1 MAKDR
6 IESTPFLDRAK
17 GCRNAGDVALAAKPR
32 KLPDHVAFESENLSA
47 LRARLVA
54 AGLPDINEVETFDN
68 GVKYLSVNDP
78 DGVRLDFFEGRAKYE
93 ST

>member
-32 KLPDHVAFESENLSA
+32 KLLYTLQAPFLGTRVVEVGTRTKIVGTRLSE
-47 LRARLVA
+47 
-54 AGLPDINEVETFDN
+54 AGTRPFLGGT
-68 GVKYLSVNDP
+68 
-78 DGVRLDFFEGRAKYE
+78 RR
-93 ST
+93 T